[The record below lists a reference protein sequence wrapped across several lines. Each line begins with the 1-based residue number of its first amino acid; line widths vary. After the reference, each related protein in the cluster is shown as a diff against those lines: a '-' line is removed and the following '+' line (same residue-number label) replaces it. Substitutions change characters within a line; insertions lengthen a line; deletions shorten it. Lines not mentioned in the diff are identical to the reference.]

1 MKRQPEIP
9 KRERDRDREANMA
22 EKSGTEQ
29 TGDDSV
35 DKNVP
40 VGGSM
45 MTVTV
50 KTPNGKEEITISEDS
65 SVAQVR

>member
-1 MKRQPEIP
+1 
-9 KRERDRDREANMA
+9 MA